1 MNTIGKVVQR
11 CEMKYEVNEQYSISY
26 GHRNNTNLEQSKH
39 GPLYKKVHA
48 VCSWSCKVREK
59 KLENQVYKL

>member
-1 MNTIGKVVQR
+1 
-11 CEMKYEVNEQYSISY
+11 MKYEVNEQYSISY